1 MAITGVGTRT
11 GRHRV
16 VIIGSGFG
24 GLFAAK
30 ELKDADVD
38 VTLISRT
45 THHLFQPLL
54 YQVATGILSEG
65 EIAPTTREV
74 LRRQRNLDVLLGD
87 VYEIDLAARTVT
99 SRALDQTTVT
109 PYDSLIVAAGA
120 STSYFGND
128 QYALDAPGLKTVDD
142 ALELRG
148 RILGAFEMANLATD
162 PEEIR
167 RLMTFVVVGA
177 GPTGVEMA
185 GHIAEQARTTLR
197 RDFKRIDT
205 TRARVLLL
213 DGQSGVLTSFGPK
226 VSAQAAEQL
235 ARLGIEVWLNTLVTS
250 VDERGIAVRDS
261 SGRVDRIDA
270 NVVVWAAGVR
280 ASSLA
285 AKIAVQTGV
294 ETDRAGRIP
303 VNPDVTVAGHPEV
316 FAVGDMMSLDGLPGV
331 SQVAMQQGRYAA
343 RTIKRRLA
351 GGEPLPPFHYFDKGS
366 MATISR
372 FSAVGDIGPL
382 QFGGLRFAGFV
393 AWLLWLGVHIFYL
406 VGFKNRVSTLLHWAV
421 TFLGRGRPQRTITH
435 QQAVGRAA
443 LKHLD
448 IPYLGVPGRPAPE
461 WADAEPSSRRTPAE
475 ALSAGVS

>member
-1 MAITGVGTRT
+1 MAPTGGTART
-11 GRHRV
+11 RRHRV

-65 EIAPTTREV
+65 EIAPATREV
-74 LRRQRNLDVLLGD
+74 LRKQKNLDVLLGD
-87 VYEIDLAARTVT
+87 VYAIDLAARTVT
-99 SRALDQTTVT
+99 SRALDLTTVT

-162 PEEIR
+162 PDEIR

-185 GHIAEQARTTLR
+185 GQIAELARTTLR

-205 TRARVLLL
+205 TQARVLLL

-235 ARLGIEVWLNTLVTS
+235 SRLGIEVWLNTLVTS
-250 VDERGIAVRDS
+250 VDERGIEVKDT

-280 ASSLA
+280 ASTLA
-285 AKIAVQTGV
+285 AKIADQAGV
-294 ETDRAGRIP
+294 AGRP
-303 VNPDVTVAGHPEV
+303 GRPHPGQPGRHRRRSPRGV
-316 FAVGDMMSLDGLPGV
+316 RRRRHDDPRHAARRLPGRDAAGPV
-331 SQVAMQQGRYAA
+331 RGADHHPAPRRPRAAPAVPLRRQG
-343 RTIKRRLA
+343 IDGDDLA
-351 GGEPLPPFHYFDKGS
+351 L
-366 MATISR
+366 
-372 FSAVGDIGPL
+372 
-382 QFGGLRFAGFV
+382 
-393 AWLLWLGVHIFYL
+393 
-406 VGFKNRVSTLLHWAV
+406 
-421 TFLGRGRPQRTITH
+421 LGRRRHRPP
-435 QQAVGRAA
+435 AVRRAA
-443 LKHLD
+443 LRRVRRLVAVAGRAHLL
-448 IPYLGVPGRPAPE
+448 PRRLQEPGHHPPALGGHLPRPRPPAADRHPPAGRRPGRPAPPRDP
-461 WADAEPSSRRTPAE
+461 ASRRPAAAPGPSSRTRISSPGRTE
-475 ALSAGVS
+475 VLSGR

>member
-1 MAITGVGTRT
+1 MAVTGRSTRT

-16 VIIGSGFG
+16 VIVGSGFG

-65 EIAPTTREV
+65 EIAPATREV
-74 LRRQRNLDVLLGD
+74 LRKQQNLDVLLGD

-99 SRALDQTTVT
+99 SRALDLTTVT

-120 STSYFGND
+120 RTSYFGND

-148 RILGAFEMANLATD
+148 RILGAFELANLATD
-162 PEEIR
+162 PAEVQ

-185 GHIAEQARTTLR
+185 GQIAELARTTLR
-197 RDFKRIDT
+197 RDFARIDT
-205 TRARVLLL
+205 GQARVLLV

-235 ARLGIEVWLNTLVTS
+235 ARLGIDVWLNTLVTS
-250 VDERGIAVRDS
+250 VDERGIQVRDG

-280 ASSLA
+280 ASGLA
-285 AKIAVQTGV
+285 ATIADQAGV
-294 ETDRAGRIP
+294 EVDRAGRIP

-316 FAVGDMMSLDGLPGV
+316 FVIGDMMTLDRLPGV

-351 GGEPLPPFHYFDKGS
+351 GREPLPPFHYVDKGS

-406 VGFKNRVSTLLHWAV
+406 VGFKNRVTTLLHWAV

-443 LKHLD
+443 LHHLD
-448 IPYLGVPGRPAPE
+448 VPHLGVLQRPSPVR
-461 WADAEPSSRRTPAE
+461 ADAGQHSGRTPAGT
-475 ALSAGVS
+475 ASGR